1 MSEEKTVRLVFNG
14 VLQPGRNL
22 QEVKAGL
29 PDALKLSAQQVE
41 GLFLGGSVVIK
52 RGLPESRLA
61 AYLDYLAKAGL
72 CVDVEEEASASVSAA
87 AELKEPA
94 ATPAEFEQMVCP
106 QCGAK
111 QPKRTLCR
119 ECGVDMPRYAAA
131 QAVLR
136 DEPQPVPP
144 QAKKVAAPTYPQS
157 EEETLPGIFGLSF
170 SGRLNRMRYCIY
182 GLALYALLIVAVLLL
197 VGSMMAGSMMSNMFS
212 DTFAFLAIIP
222 LGLLFLAS
230 MFYGF
235 RYSVQ
240 RLHDMG
246 YSGWL
251 VLLSFVPFIGWL
263 IWLVLLVWPGSK
275 GSNEYGPPNPPNST
289 VHQVIAVGL
298 TVLLVVLVAVGFG
311 KMMTMSVGE
320 MRYGPWHMQTPSE
333 QEETPRL
340 ERM

>member
-14 VLQPGRNL
+14 VLQPGRSL

-29 PDALKLSAQQVE
+29 PDALKLSAQQAE
-41 GLFLGGSVVIK
+41 GLFQGGPIVIR

-61 AYLDYLAKAGL
+61 AYLDHLARAGL
-72 CVDVEEEASASVSAA
+72 CVDIEDEAVAPVSAA
-87 AELKEPA
+87 AAMTEPA

-136 DEPQPVPP
+136 NEPQPVPP
-144 QAKKVAAPTYPQS
+144 QAKKVAVPTYPVA
-157 EEETLPGIFGLSF
+157 EEEALPGIFGLSF
-170 SGRLNRMRYCIY
+170 AGRLNRMRYCIY
-182 GLALYALLIVAVLLL
+182 GLALYAVLIAAVLLL
-197 VGSMMAGSMMSNMFS
+197 AGSMMAGPMMSNMFS
-212 DTFAFLAIIP
+212 DGFAFLSII
-222 LGLLFLAS
+222 LVGLLFLVTT
-230 MFYGF
+230 FYGF

-246 YSGWL
+246 YTGWL

-275 GSNEYGPPNPPNST
+275 GSNEYGPPNPPNSLL
-289 VHQVIAVGL
+289 HRILAIGL
-298 TVLLVVLVAVGFG
+298 TILLGLLLVIGVGHLFN
-311 KMMTMSVGE
+311 MSGE
-320 MRYGPWHMQTPSE
+320 MRYGPWHMQAPFE
-333 QEETPRL
+333 QEDNPRL